1 MLLNNIID
9 SKNKMELIR
18 ELCLHESWEYCI
30 SELAKETGIHRVR
43 ISNLVKELYNYNII
57 KVRKKGK
64 VSLISI
70 NKDNF
75 FVREFLIRI
84 FHEEEGI
91 AEKAMNKLVK
101 RLNRFSKNIISIV
114 LYGSAIK
121 SNFTFKSDIDIMI
134 IYEKKTDEK
143 EIEKIIL
150 KHMDKGLNISYDF
163 IRLKEFKKLYS
174 EKEPSIKT
182 LVSNHKILYG
192 KKILEIL

>member
-121 SNFTFKSDIDIMI
+121 SNFTFKN
-134 IYEKKTDEK
+134 Y
-143 EIEKIIL
+143 
-150 KHMDKGLNISYDF
+150 
-163 IRLKEFKKLYS
+163 RRR
-174 EKEPSIKT
+174 
-182 LVSNHKILYG
+182 
-192 KKILEIL
+192 